1 MKNLIVFFAL
11 LGLPLFSCSDVL
23 DVERDFA
30 FSHELIVSGDE
41 STYFSSDL
49 IDLKEEVDVIEE
61 YGDNIK
67 EIDIKRIDLSVVR
80 HDGPADQQITQ
91 ARIEIADTDGSGPVE
106 ISSLDPISISALMD
120 APQALELNEE
130 GLSKLNNLIKNAPHS
145 IRLVLV
151 GEIDEAPAD
160 FTVKFDFEGRMVANP
175 L

>member
-1 MKNLIVFFAL
+1 
-11 LGLPLFSCSDVL
+11 
-23 DVERDFA
+23 
-30 FSHELIVSGDE
+30 
-41 STYFSSDL
+41 
-49 IDLKEEVDVIEE
+49 
-61 YGDNIK
+61 
-67 EIDIKRIDLSVVR
+67 
-80 HDGPADQQITQ
+80 
-91 ARIEIADTDGSGPVE
+91 
-106 ISSLDPISISALMD
+106 LDPISISALMD